1 MSDPILANYHT
12 HTARCQHAQG
22 AEEEYIQAALQA
34 GYRILG
40 FSDHTPWNF
49 GSGYDSYCRMRL
61 YELPDYIQT
70 LQALREKYAGR
81 IRILIGLEAEY
92 FPGHMDWLRQQAAH
106 WQLDYLVFGNHFRRS
121 EECGD
126 YDGDAC
132 TPTMLNDYVDDAIR
146 GMETGLFACLA
157 HPDLCLNHYPRFDA
171 EAEHAMRRLCEAAVR
186 LDIPLEYNLLG
197 EARRAAP
204 RPDLGYTTPDFWR
217 IAADYPVRVI
227 VGSDAHS
234 PAGIAPAAHVR
245 KVQEMLRA
253 MGIRVLDTLPGLA

>member
-40 FSDHTPWNF
+40 FSDHTPWDF
-49 GSGYDSYCRMRL
+49 DSGYDSYCRMRL

-106 WQLDYLVFGNHFRRS
+106 W
-121 EECGD
+121 
-126 YDGDAC
+126 
-132 TPTMLNDYVDDAIR
+132 
-146 GMETGLFACLA
+146 
-157 HPDLCLNHYPRFDA
+157 
-171 EAEHAMRRLCEAAVR
+171 
-186 LDIPLEYNLLG
+186 
-197 EARRAAP
+197 
-204 RPDLGYTTPDFWR
+204 
-217 IAADYPVRVI
+217 
-227 VGSDAHS
+227 
-234 PAGIAPAAHVR
+234 
-245 KVQEMLRA
+245 
-253 MGIRVLDTLPGLA
+253 